1 MALRRILVSLLI
13 LLALAGGG
21 VALFSHWRKRFHS
34 EEGTAPFKITKV
46 EVKRDFANAV
56 LTLTVDYDNRAG
68 DAEVTTAATTD
79 DPNGAR
85 LVTASGKAPPLFFLP
100 GVIPPVIKAGEQAE
114 VTVIYWLD
122 RDHLRDA
129 LKFESKGQSVAVK
142 NASPF
147 DLNAIEN
154 QTSVTFTDPN
164 WKLP

>member
-1 MALRRILVSLLI
+1 MAPRRILISVLI

-21 VALFSHWRKRFHS
+21 VALYSDWHKRFRGGES
-34 EEGTAPFKITKV
+34 SAPFKVTRV

-56 LTLTVDYDNRAG
+56 LTLTVDFDNSAG
-68 DAEVTTAATTD
+68 DADVTTAAVAN

-85 LVTASGKAPPLFFLP
+85 LVTTSGKAPQLFFLP
-100 GVIPPVIKAGEQAE
+100 GIYPPVIKAGEHTE

-122 RDHLRDA
+122 RDHLRDG
-129 LKFESKGQSVAVK
+129 LSFESKGDSVVVK
-142 NASPF
+142 NTSPF
-147 DLNAIEN
+147 DLDAIAN